1 MKYKDRKDAKR
12 KYKQAILTTVAT
24 MTLGVSTL
32 GPTAS
37 ALAAEGD
44 NISVISSLET
54 QTENTKLS
62 ESNFVDKVKAKIDV
76 LSSEKDKLKPVGK
89 FMGTTIIELIKYANK
104 GPEQM
109 NDTLRAITMASIEV
123 IPYGGMF
130 IAPLI
135 GAIWPQTNGINSQL
149 NALRE
154 DLTKLVTNEIDKE
167 QLNFLNSEFK
177 TLIDLQTDL
186 EHAINT
192 DNSQNVD
199 DNTKNQRGAWAN
211 GIEQSFRRLLDHTSS
226 DKHKIT
232 NLPIYTKV
240 ALAHLLFL
248 ESLNNKAVSSKM
260 NITEQSLKELYTKDG
275 VKTRANDYVLH
286 IMKTYHDA
294 PQIKKI
300 KQVPEFHFN
309 PDDAENQ
316 IKDLKDRLSKVKVQY
331 KEWQDGVMSAGGFGM
346 VPNKEYEFN
355 IAILE
360 DAISSYEFVEK
371 LYNATVGDPM
381 IKELIKD
388 SGNQEIKE
396 LAKDSSEVFV
406 ADATYKIVYSKANKV
421 VDFGEHG
428 IELPLI
434 WYDHS
439 GKNQRWE
446 FKYDADKKAYQIINR
461 ADGRVLAYNTTP
473 NADDTA
479 LVTENQHKP
488 EHYWILEDAGAGNV
502 LLVNYENK
510 NKVLDVY
517 DEKTDDGSR
526 VYVRDKLNNSNAQK
540 FKLVISF

>member
-37 ALAAEGD
+37 AFAAEGD
-44 NISVISSLET
+44 NISVINHVET
-54 QTENTKLS
+54 KTENSKLL
-62 ESNFVDKVKAKIDV
+62 ENKWMNKFNA
-76 LSSEKDKLKPVGK
+76 EMTNLKSVGK
-89 FMGTTIIELIKYANK
+89 FTGTTMSEIYKFANK
-104 GPEQM
+104 GPEQF
-109 NDTLRAITMASIEV
+109 NDTLRAITIASTDL

-135 GAIWPQTNGINSQL
+135 SAIWPETNGIQSQL

-154 DLTKLVTNEIDKE
+154 DLTKLVTNEIDNE

-186 EHAINT
+186 EHAINA
-192 DNSQNVD
+192 DNSQNTD
-199 DNTKNQRGAWAN
+199 ENTKNQRGAWAN

-248 ESLNNKAVSSKM
+248 DSLNNKAVSSKM

-275 VKTRANDYVLH
+275 VKTLANDYVLH
-286 IMKTYHDA
+286 IMKTYYDA

-316 IKDLKDRLSKVKVQY
+316 KKDLKDRLSKVEAENSQ
-331 KEWQDGVMSAGGFGM
+331 WQMNIASAGGFGS
-346 VPNKEYEFN
+346 VENKEYKFKK
-355 IAILE
+355 AILE

-371 LYNATVGDPM
+371 LYNTTVGDPM
-381 IKELIKD
+381 IKELVEG
-388 SGNQEIKE
+388 SGDPRIKE

-406 ADATYKIVYSKANKV
+406 ADGPYKIVYSKANKV
-421 VDFGEHG
+421 VNFGSDG
-428 IELPLI
+428 IEHPVI
-434 WYDHS
+434 GDFHY
-439 GKNQRWE
+439 GKNRERQWWE

-540 FKLVISF
+540 FKLEFLNI